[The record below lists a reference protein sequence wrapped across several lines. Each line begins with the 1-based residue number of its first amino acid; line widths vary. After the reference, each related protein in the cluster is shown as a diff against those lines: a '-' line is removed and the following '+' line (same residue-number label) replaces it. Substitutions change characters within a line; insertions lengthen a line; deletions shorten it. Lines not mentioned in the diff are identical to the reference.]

1 MKFYQKPIEGGFDLL
16 KFKRFIFT
24 ASIMF
29 LFWLAYT
36 SSFQTG
42 EVITGLIVSLII
54 SFFTYESF
62 TRVRAENNIMKR
74 FLSFLKYLPIFIFE
88 MIKANIDVAR
98 RVINPSLPINP
109 GIVAIKTDLKSD
121 QAKLFLANSITL
133 TPGTLT
139 VDIVD
144 DTLYIHWIDVESE
157 KPREQKEKISAKFEE
172 LLKGVF

>member
-1 MKFYQKPIEGGFDLL
+1 MHKIR
-16 KFKRFIFT
+16 RFIFT
-24 ASIMF
+24 ASIIF

-42 EVITGLIVSLII
+42 ELITGLIVSLII
-54 SFFTYESF
+54 AFFTYESF
-62 TRVRAENNIMKR
+62 TRVSPENNIVKR
-74 FLSFLKYLPIFIFE
+74 IFSFLKYLPIFIIE

-121 QAKLFLANSITL
+121 QAKMFLANSITL

-139 VDIVD
+139 VDIKD

-157 KPREQKEKISAKFEE
+157 KPQLQKNIIASKFEN

>member
-1 MKFYQKPIEGGFDLL
+1 
-16 KFKRFIFT
+16 
-24 ASIMF
+24 
-29 LFWLAYT
+29 
-36 SSFQTG
+36 
-42 EVITGLIVSLII
+42 
-54 SFFTYESF
+54 
-62 TRVRAENNIMKR
+62 
-74 FLSFLKYLPIFIFE
+74 

-109 GIVAIKTDLKSD
+109 GIVAIKTNLKSD

-157 KPREQKEKISAKFEE
+157 KPREQKEKISAKFEK